1 MKEDNNDKI
10 KSVVKLGLWLI
21 FIAVLVIVAKF
32 GGKDTTNNVQN
43 NNQTEIK
50 EEQNKEEVI
59 ISYEEKLNKLVNNYK
74 YTYEIKIGDNI
85 YSYEGSKMEKNSAI
99 NESGRLSLNG
109 EIKYNYFLENGY
121 IYQVN
126 NGGLDKVESIYDIGI
141 DSNYLDVLKIK
152 EMILDKEYVVS
163 ENKYSYELED
173 KKIDIYTDENNI
185 NKIEIFIEEDYYKL
199 NLESIGEIKEIS
211 Y

>member
-50 EEQNKEEVI
+50 EEENKEEVI